1 MFIAADCNVGGFALK
16 QTDKAFFLIQHVDF
30 LDNLVKIL
38 QGNRLADIILR
49 NGVEFLCS
57 QNFRIIE
64 VNFLQIEFNGGTLF
78 VGSRFVL
85 ILDFSS
91 AISFVFCDLIV
102 ITNKSIFSLIRVQ
115 IAPQVLTDNNKAAL
129 LEFVNE
135 ENTKYKPLKLYFNAN
150 GTLLLDL
157 CLTNVE
163 DQLNGD
169 TIYLIFDVIINY
181 LNDNYQKIM
190 KAIWS

>member
-1 MFIAADCNVGGFALK
+1 M
-16 QTDKAFFLIQHVDF
+16 
-30 LDNLVKIL
+30 
-38 QGNRLADIILR
+38 
-49 NGVEFLCS
+49 
-57 QNFRIIE
+57 
-64 VNFLQIEFNGGTLF
+64 
-78 VGSRFVL
+78 
-85 ILDFSS
+85 
-91 AISFVFCDLIV
+91 
-102 ITNKSIFSLIRVQ
+102 Q

-157 CLTNVE
+157 YLTNVE